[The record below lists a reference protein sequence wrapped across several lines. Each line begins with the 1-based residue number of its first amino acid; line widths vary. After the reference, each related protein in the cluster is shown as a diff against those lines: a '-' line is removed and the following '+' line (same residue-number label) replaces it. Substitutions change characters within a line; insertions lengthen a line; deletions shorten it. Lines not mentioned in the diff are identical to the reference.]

1 MALLIFFIF
10 DQFMEKI
17 HKWHD
22 ETVFCIL
29 GFLKCIKL
37 RQMEEFNNGQNTGNV
52 AQCSAEG
59 AGFRV
64 YMLHSTEGGRRSWGG
79 SSGPPARPW
88 PWRAAGSGC
97 SLWPQITCFPEN
109 GC

>member
-37 RQMEEFNNGQNTGNV
+37 RRMEEFNNGQNTGNV

-64 YMLHSTEGGRRSWGG
+64 YMLHSMKAEGGAGE
-79 SSGPPARPW
+79 GPRVLQPAPG
-88 PWRAAGSGC
+88 PGV
-97 SLWPQITCFPEN
+97 QPEV
-109 GC
+109 GVVYGPK